1 MEQRN
6 KYLLAG
12 SASFILLVIA
22 VTIVSGAFNGAEDS
36 PSNRDIEPENVSY
49 AEPGED
55 AGKIE
60 ESGSAE
66 ITVSIDGLGVAPARP
81 RVSLGEPVEFQ
92 NDNSYSVRLEFD
104 RTNREPVIE
113 SGSSVV
119 MSFTAMTSYDVI
131 NVEQEERVTG
141 GQINAQ

>member
-1 MEQRN
+1 MEQRK
-6 KYLLAG
+6 KYLIAG
-12 SASFILLVIA
+12 SASVVLLVLASIT
-22 VTIVSGAFNGAEDS
+22 VLGGLNKDENG
-36 PSNRDIEPENVSY
+36 PSNDDIEPENVSY
-49 AEPGED
+49 AEPSED

-60 ESGSAE
+60 EADTADT
-66 ITVSIDGLGVAPARP
+66 TVSIDGLGVSPARP

-104 RTNREPVIE
+104 RTEREPVIE
-113 SGSSVV
+113 PGSSVV

>member
-6 KYLLAG
+6 KYLIAG
-12 SASFILLVIA
+12 STSLILLAIV
-22 VTIVSGAFNGAEDS
+22 VTTVLGGFNMAEDS
-36 PSNRDIEPENVSY
+36 PSNDDNEVENVSY
-49 AEPGED
+49 AEPSED

-104 RTNREPVIE
+104 RTEREPVIE
-113 SGSSVV
+113 PGSSVV

-131 NVEQEERVTG
+131 NVEQEQRVTG